1 MLIPVKRHYINSGLK
16 VEILLNTRYVVKME
30 PYDDDHTDIKTKVV
44 FDSLNPAHGPDVM
57 YLLDSI
63 SGIKTKVGLIR
74 NRKKNGT
81 KRTPK

>member
-1 MLIPVKRHYINSGLK
+1 
-16 VEILLNTRYVVKME
+16 
-30 PYDDDHTDIKTKVV
+30 
-44 FDSLNPAHGPDVM
+44 M